1 MDVRVD
7 RVFPRDICGR
17 IALGVASAFFVPV
30 SGWVLIAIA
39 LNTELH
45 RTVETWIWAT
55 LVSEL
60 AISLLL
66 FFGCGLIWALA
77 TPRWL
82 EKFLHGATRKLALA
96 LFLFWTPF
104 AVLSIWS
111 LGLLWQAH

>member
-1 MDVRVD
+1 MDVELD
-7 RVFPRDICGR
+7 RVFPRDVCGR
-17 IALGVASAFFVPV
+17 LALGIASAFFVPL
-30 SGWVLIAIA
+30 SCFILIAIA

-60 AISLLL
+60 ALALLI

-82 EKFLHGATRKLALA
+82 EKFLHGATKKIAVA
-96 LFLFWTPF
+96 LFLFIMPF
-104 AVLSIWS
+104 SVLGIWS
-111 LGLLWQAH
+111 LVLLCLPR